1 MTTELK
7 KLIKKR
13 EKMNPISKVQTELFE
28 ESVAPV
34 FSPKEFKLFSAVKAE
49 EELCQTLDKSLFQL
63 EKELAFFNFAVKE
76 IKDITK
82 TFKF

>member
-7 KLIKKR
+7 KLVKKR
-13 EKMNPISKVQTELFE
+13 EKMNLVSKAQNQLFE
-28 ESVAPV
+28 KNIESA
-34 FSPKEFKLFSAVKAE
+34 FSKELKFFSVSKKE
-49 EELCQTLDKSLFQL
+49 EELCEALDKSLFQL

-82 TFKF
+82 IF